1 MQYRDVR
8 PNGLRDNFR
17 IARYDVD
24 PVAVADAIVR
34 RRWTLAVASPGTG
47 RVPPAA
53 GRRGRASVTCIA
65 RHGPGRA
72 VRTLAA

>member
-1 MQYRDVR
+1 MEYPDRSLD
-8 PNGLRDNFR
+8 GLRNNIR

-53 GRRGRASVTCIA
+53 GRRGRTSVTCIA

-72 VRTLAA
+72 VRSLAA

>member
-1 MQYRDVR
+1 MENQGR
-8 PNGLRDNFR
+8 NLNALRDNIR

-34 RRWTLAVASPGTG
+34 RRWTLAVASHGTG

-53 GRRGRASVTCIA
+53 GRRGRTSVSCIA
-65 RHGPGRA
+65 RRGPGRA
-72 VRTLAA
+72 IQTLAA